1 MNQIIY
7 FDGISF
13 FFSFFHRGSV
23 AGHSLLSEMGEDP
36 SKRRRAILEDNDTL
50 AGIEA

>member
-7 FDGISF
+7 FDDISF
-13 FFSFFHRGSV
+13 FFFFHRGSV
-23 AGHSLLSEMGEDP
+23 AGYSLLSEMGEDP